1 MNEKKICA
9 CVGART
15 RDTQKS
21 KEHYEEN
28 FIPAGWNLEYTC
40 LDQPEVARAL
50 YLTGVCLHCGGQL
63 GKKFNI
69 PGELTGDALLEQIY
83 HQMESC
89 RPFDQRFDGG
99 AYRTSLSMRAYWY
112 MEQDDLT
119 LSAKNA
125 QFLKLFHAEDQ
136 GVVEDWISRCHAEE
150 PYTAPRRDRKSTLLR
165 AVLERARACGDLREI
180 EPILDY
186 YLPNAQEPLSSDLDS
201 YLTNYQFSAIANISY
216 GCEGIF
222 VDLAIE
228 GNFDDSG
235 TNRCTIGTF
244 KTLRQDND
252 ADRLMGQLC
261 GILKYLARP
270 ELRAYQFST
279 IAFRAMSC
287 DVHHS
292 REYWLR
298 GKRCGRIVQLLNDDE
313 DADDLR
319 DSVAESVDNVIQ
331 FEEYTSTL
339 TPLQQRIAELRD
351 IGYSDREI
359 SAICGIPYK
368 VVALEM
374 EGAKRSIL
382 EVYIGDA
389 PRAA

>member
-40 LDQPEVARAL
+40 LDQPEAARAL

-99 AYRTSLSMRAYWY
+99 AYRTALSMRAYWY

-119 LSAKNA
+119 LGAKNA

-136 GVVEDWISRCHAEE
+136 VLVEDWISRCHAEE
-150 PYTAPRRDRKSTLLR
+150 PYTAPRRDRKSALLY
-165 AVLERARACGDLREI
+165 AVLERARACGDLRES

-186 YLPNAQEPLSSDLDS
+186 YLPTEQEPLSSDMDS

-252 ADRLMGQLC
+252 AGRLMGQLC
-261 GILKYLARP
+261 GILMYHTTRYVNLHRYTPKR
-270 ELRAYQFST
+270 EL
-279 IAFRAMSC
+279 
-287 DVHHS
+287 
-292 REYWLR
+292 E
-298 GKRCGRIVQLLNDDE
+298 
-313 DADDLR
+313 
-319 DSVAESVDNVIQ
+319 
-331 FEEYTSTL
+331 
-339 TPLQQRIAELRD
+339 AELR
-351 IGYSDREI
+351 RMQ
-359 SAICGIPYK
+359 ACGGQK
-368 VVALEM
+368 
-374 EGAKRSIL
+374 EGTA
-382 EVYIGDA
+382 
-389 PRAA
+389 